1 MTPSHWTY
9 AGAAEMAAALAAGA
23 VSSVELAEAAIA
35 RIEAVDPKINAV
47 CVRDF
52 DRALD
57 AARAADARLADGR
70 ARTAARRADDDQ
82 GILQSR
88 GDADHVGLCRG
99 EGLQAGR
106 GRSGGPARQGR
117 GRRHPR
123 EDQRAGFAR
132 RLAELQRRLWR
143 HQESVRSRA
152 LAGRLVRRLLGGAG
166 GGLRRALARLRHRR
180 LAPGPRA
187 FLRRVRAQADP

>member
-9 AGAAEMAAALAAGA
+9 AGAAEMADVLAAGA

-57 AARAADARLADGR
+57 AARAA
-70 ARTAARRADDDQ
+70 ARRAVDDQ

-88 GDADHVGLCRG
+88 GNADHVGLWM
-99 EGLQAGR
+99 
-106 GRSGGPARQGR
+106 SGIGPSDYLRRQPARSSTDR
-117 GRRHPR
+117 
-123 EDQRAGFAR
+123 AR
-132 RLAELQRRLWR
+132 RPPTAQRSASAFR
-143 HQESVRSRA
+143 VRSRPSMSPTA
-152 LAGRLVRRLLGGAG
+152 WTG
-166 GGLRRALARLRHRR
+166 
-180 LAPGPRA
+180 
-187 FLRRVRAQADP
+187 

>member
-1 MTPSHWTY
+1 MDVRQRRRNDRRARCGGGLVCRTHQGGDRADRGGRLGDQRGLRAHFR
-9 AGAAEMAAALAAGA
+9 AGARRGAG
-23 VSSVELAEAAIA
+23 
-35 RIEAVDPKINAV
+35 R
-47 CVRDF
+47 R
-52 DRALD
+52 R
-57 AARAADARLADGR
+57 AARRRR
-70 ARTAARRADDDQ
+70 AWTAARRADDDQ

-99 EGLQAGR
+99 EGLQARR
-106 GRSGGPARQGR
+106 GRPCGPARQGS

-123 EDQRAGFAR
+123 QNQCAGFAR

-166 GGLRRALARLRHRR
+166 GGLRRALARLGHRR

>member
-57 AARAADARLADGR
+57 AARAADARLADG
-70 ARTAARRADDDQ
+70 ARGPLLGVPMT
-82 GILQSR
+82 IKESFNL
-88 GDADHVGLCRG
+88 HMGLCRG

-106 GRSGGPARQGR
+106 GRSGDPARQGR

-123 EDQRAGFAR
+123 QDQRADYAR
-132 RLAELQRRLWR
+132 RLAELQ
-143 HQESVRSRA
+143 
-152 LAGRLVRRLLGGAG
+152 
-166 GGLRRALARLRHRR
+166 
-180 LAPGPRA
+180 
-187 FLRRVRAQADP
+187 